1 MAFKVEMTRRHVE
14 QRESY
19 RVLAKRV
26 REASGRGIS
35 PTSINAMVAE
45 VARRCKG
52 VMEMSLALRP
62 KWEGFLLLDE
72 KMVSVRGNK
81 LWFYV
86 GVDTTGD
93 IVHCRAVNELTSTE
107 AMAFI
112 REIVDTL
119 EYKVQGV
126 TTDLDNSLT
135 NAIRRILPGK
145 PHQICLKHAISSVE
159 KAIGYTY
166 VAQRQGWNRTSVRKQ
181 FERLRDRKG
190 IWVAKARREFFDTY
204 RTFKT
209 LSQRHR
215 DLEALRSMLYG
226 IVFARTR
233 AVALEQLREFKRKR
247 PPLSVAPQKRAA
259 VNFLNRYFDEMM
271 TYHSHHGMPRTTNLV
286 ENVNKQIERRV
297 KTIEAFQSPSSAEE
311 YMNLLIAYLRQKPYT
326 DCRGPR
332 RHLNGKSRL
341 EAAGVHLASSDW
353 LQNATT
359 E

>member
-1 MAFKVEMTRRHVE
+1 MTRRHVE

-35 PTSINAMVAE
+35 PTSVNAMVTE
-45 VARRCKG
+45 VARKCKG
-52 VMEMSLALRP
+52 AIQMSVELRP

-72 KMVSVRGNK
+72 KMVSVRGNQ
-81 LWFYV
+81 LWFYI
-86 GVDTTGD
+86 GVDSTGD
-93 IVHCRAVNELTSTE
+93 IIHCRAVRELTSTE
-107 AMAFI
+107 AMGFL

-119 EYKVQGV
+119 DYKVQGV
-126 TTDLDNSLT
+126 TTDMDSSLT
-135 NAIRRILPGK
+135 IAVQRILPGK
-145 PHQICLKHAISSVE
+145 PHQICLKHAFSSLE
-159 KAIGYTY
+159 NAIGYSD
-166 VAQRQGWNRTSVRKQ
+166 VARRQGWNRGNVRQQ
-181 FERLRDRKG
+181 FEKLRDRKG
-190 IWVAKARREFFDTY
+190 IWVEKSRREFFDSY
-204 RTFKT
+204 QAFKT
-209 LSQRHR
+209 LSKRHR
-215 DLEALRSMLYG
+215 DIEALRSMLYR
-226 IVFARTR
+226 IVFAPTR

-247 PPLSVAPQKRAA
+247 PPLSVLSQKRAA
-259 VNFLNRYFDEMM
+259 VNFLNRHFDEMM
-271 TYHSHHGMPRTTNLV
+271 TYHSYRGMPRTTNLI

-297 KTIEAFQSPSSAEE
+297 KTIEGFQSPSHAEE

-353 LQNATT
+353 LRNAIT